1 METDKKMKTDLY
13 NSLTYKKLQNYI
25 SMLKSYHPPKDV
37 YPFLVIGTLLG
48 FSISY
53 IYKQLTTVKSR
64 QAMWNKL
71 RIEWNDFVET
81 KVLQSK
87 SKWQRFKNRV
97 NQLLGRE
104 SKNHFKNYYE
114 SLEKATK
121 SLVNFYECLFK
132 NRIIKSSQVKSVKI
146 EDNDDDSDDSA
157 NESNDEKTHDRVLE
171 RVLER
176 SPIEFFGKKF
186 KQGKLSSLGILLH
199 VITVDYAIAGRKHP
213 IPPDCSESVSGLDRY
228 LENIKY
234 ALIGLKEHRGKEK
247 IKKIIELWTIL
258 KTDMTLNF
266 DESYTQT
273 DMMP

>member
-71 RIEWNDFVET
+71 RISWNDFVET
-81 KVLQSK
+81 KVWQSK

-97 NQLLGRE
+97 DQLLGGK
-104 SKNHFKNYYE
+104 SKTYFKYYYE
-114 SLEKATK
+114 DLEEATK
-121 SLVNFYECLFK
+121 KLVEFYECLFK
-132 NRIIKSSQVKSVKI
+132 YGIIKSSQVKSLKI
-146 EDNDDDSDDSA
+146 ENTNDYEKKHDS
-157 NESNDEKTHDRVLE
+157 VE

-186 KQGKLSSLGILLH
+186 ERGKLSSLGVLLH
-199 VITVDYAIAGRKHP
+199 VITVDYAIAGRKKK
-213 IPPDCSESVSGLDRY
+213 IPEKCYKIFTELGSHLT
-228 LENIKY
+228 NIKN
-234 ALIGLKEHRGKEK
+234 ALDGLKEERGVAK
-247 IKKIIELWTIL
+247 IKQIMELW
-258 KTDMTLNF
+258 KTLQSVMNLDDLERSATRVEIQ
-266 DESYTQT
+266 D
-273 DMMP
+273 